1 MRVGTNSRTG
11 GGVIIMEIEVAVIG
25 AMIVPIYIALFGIY
39 QKIGKYEEICRR
51 FIMCEQHLYRQG
63 VLDSEVVLNESAF

>member
-1 MRVGTNSRTG
+1 
-11 GGVIIMEIEVAVIG
+11 MEIEVAVIG

-63 VLDSEVVLNESAF
+63 IIEQEVFLDACE